1 MYIDE
6 FQTYS
11 TPGFSNMLTQGR
23 SYRVGSILAT
33 QARAQMA
40 MGGGRDGKNFV
51 ELVSAN
57 ARNIV
62 LFPGINKDDAKYYSE
77 QFGESEQVE
86 KMVGYSRKIFNP
98 LTGGLDKLGHP
109 TESVREMKKMTANF
123 STTDLIFGQEQGKSF
138 GEMTYSI
145 IKNSSVQ
152 PAKVGK
158 ISYIDKELNDKLDA
172 EIEQYNDAFAR
183 ESAAEF
189 YTKKDVKPLEEE
201 GLSFTNVIGGEDE
214 LEDLAA
220 GAEDMLPDISSGD
233 ENDNVEVVQI
243 FNSDNLVQNNINDHD
258 TKETVLEIDD
268 DIAFVDEDIH
278 EDLTKDD
285 MGHNEQDDWDI
296 DDLF

>member
-1 MYIDE
+1 
-6 FQTYS
+6 
-11 TPGFSNMLTQGR
+11 
-23 SYRVGSILAT
+23 
-33 QARAQMA
+33 
-40 MGGGRDGKNFV
+40 
-51 ELVSAN
+51 
-57 ARNIV
+57 
-62 LFPGINKDDAKYYSE
+62 
-77 QFGESEQVE
+77 
-86 KMVGYSRKIFNP
+86 
-98 LTGGLDKLGHP
+98 
-109 TESVREMKKMTANF
+109 MTANF